1 MCRQHRAERGGS
13 RGLLRRWVVAIPGMS
28 GNKQLRRTMEAT
40 GRKIRNSR
48 WIRGGMPGQD
58 SLQSPRRIPNLLWI
72 PNPRA
77 VFPLSRSPW
86 ERSGC
91 WGRLYPAHSREG
103 GVGSLLL
110 NCSAFWGVLLHAGSA
125 GSFLRVVERIPRDP
139 APGRAGT
146 IPKSPNPAVCAI
158 QLLLPEL
165 RCRERFPGNPA
176 PELPFP
182 SNPAGGGG
190 RGAIPVLEEH
200 RDGVKCPWDFL
211 GTDPRKRG
219 KTGGKAWRPLPVE
232 SF

>member
-1 MCRQHRAERGGS
+1 MDSGRDARPGFA
-13 RGLLRRWVVAIPGMS
+13 AIPAS
-28 GNKQLRRTMEAT
+28 DPKLAVDP
-40 GRKIRNSR
+40 KPP
-48 WIRGGMPGQD
+48 GGFP
-58 SLQSPRRIPNLLWI
+58 
-72 PNPRA
+72 A
-77 VFPLSRSPW
+77 FPLSLGALRVLGPALSGSFPGGRRGIAAPGSSSP
-86 ERSGC
+86 
-91 WGRLYPAHSREG
+91 
-103 GVGSLLL
+103 

-146 IPKSPNPAVCAI
+146 IPKSPNPVVCAV

-211 GTDPRKRG
+211 ETDPRKRG